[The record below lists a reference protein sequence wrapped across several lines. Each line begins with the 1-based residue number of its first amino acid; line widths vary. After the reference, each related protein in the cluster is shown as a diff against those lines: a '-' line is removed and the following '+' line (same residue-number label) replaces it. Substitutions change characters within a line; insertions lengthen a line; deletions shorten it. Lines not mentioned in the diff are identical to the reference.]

1 MTKRQKEHKIE
12 AHFLLR
18 GCILHALYENFK
30 AFPYATMEPLTIE
43 EACGTDAA
51 TLNWNLVY
59 LEKSGWVE
67 LGKSIDTP
75 PYIAC
80 SITISAS
87 GIDLVENEVDFNAR
101 FTIPS

>member
-1 MTKRQKEHKIE
+1 MT
-12 AHFLLR
+12 
-18 GCILHALYENFK
+18 LYEHFK
-30 AFPYATMEPLTIE
+30 AFPYATMEPIALV
-43 EACGTDAA
+43 EACGVDPQ

-80 SITISAS
+80 SIAISAT
-87 GIDLVENEVDFNAR
+87 GIDLVEDDAQLTLK
-101 FTIPS
+101 FTPSG